1 MSQSI
6 SHKKSRLNSDFVGFI
21 RSMTE
26 YDLLPVLAIEN
37 AAYDYPWTP
46 GIMSDCLKVGYHC
59 FVYEVDCEIRGY
71 IIFSTVLD
79 EVHLLN
85 LCIAPHYQ
93 HKGYGRAF
101 LNWLMNHLRDLGD
114 KKGDKKGDN
123 KSGSK
128 TLYLEVRASN
138 HAAINLYESMGFN
151 ELGIRPDYYP
161 AKNGK
166 EDAQLFA
173 CELSHT

>member
-1 MSQSI
+1 MSKIDSNFD
-6 SHKKSRLNSDFVGFI
+6 RFI

-26 YDLLPVLAIEN
+26 YDLQPVMALETE
-37 AAYDYPWTP
+37 AYNYPWTP

-85 LCIAPHYQ
+85 LCIDPHYQ
-93 HKGYGRAF
+93 NKGYGKAF
-101 LNWLMNHLRDLGD
+101 LSWLMNYTQGSGD
-114 KKGDKKGDN
+114 K

-138 HAAINLYESMGFN
+138 HPAIHLYESMGFN
-151 ELGIRPDYYP
+151 EIGLRPDYYP

-166 EDAQLFA
+166 EDAHLFA
-173 CELSHT
+173 CELVQY